1 MDRALVSLSQVV
13 LKVHSRC
20 DLACD
25 HCYVYEAADQSWRG
39 RPAVPSDRVIAQTAH
54 RIAEHAAAHAVPA
67 VQVIM
72 HGGEP
77 LLAGRDRLGRIIA
90 EVQSAL
96 HGVCALDLRIHTNGV
111 LLNED
116 FCELFAEH
124 GVRVGVSIDGD
135 RAANDLHRR
144 YADGRSSYGK
154 VIGAIRLL
162 DTDRFRHLY
171 AGLLCT
177 IDLANDPLVVYES
190 LMDLRPP
197 RIDFLLPHATWD
209 NPPRRG
215 QASGTEYA
223 DWLAVIFDRWVTEGR
238 PAEIRTFDSIIS
250 TLRGGESLT
259 EALGLGP
266 VDLVVVETDGSYEQ
280 VDSLKV
286 AFDGAPETG
295 MNVFDHALDSVGR
308 HPGVVA
314 RQQGMAGLCQTCQE
328 CPVVG
333 SCGGGLYTHRY
344 REGSGFANPSVY
356 CADLLTLISHVGSH
370 LPTEASGGRGSPT
383 HTIASRD
390 FQALAAGPGSTAALS
405 SLIGA
410 QRSLLRGLLGAVYQR
425 AMSNSAVPPAVKAE
439 MRSAWSVLATLDL
452 EQPAALDTTLGHP
465 YIRAW
470 AVRCLEQFRLTA
482 IRRDGERQDAAARD
496 LHADLGHLGA
506 VAAVTAVRG
515 RMGAAVTIPVM
526 NGAVHLPTLGR
537 LVLGAEEGAQEAG
550 NEPEPARVNVIS
562 NAVVIQVGDSWWS
575 LDLTGLLAG
584 EPCATAVP
592 GNTRSGEW
600 QPRRVLRGAGF
611 RVALED
617 TDPYRDCHP
626 GRTAPRLTDAE
637 AAQWQREFQ
646 AAWQEIE
653 REHPEYAPSLT
664 AGLTA
669 LTPLLA
675 APGGRDVSAASRS
688 AFGAVAVALPADA
701 HALARLLISDFQHAK
716 LGALLDL
723 CDLYDPADDRLF
735 QAPWGEGKQ
744 QMEGLLQG
752 AYAHLAV
759 TDFWRGRQ
767 RYSDGPAAETA
778 GQTFERW
785 HSDTVEAIETLLESG
800 ALTPIGTSFV
810 QQMRHSVQP

>member
-1 MDRALVSLSQVV
+1 VDQAFVSLSQVI

-25 HCYVYEAADQSWRG
+25 HCYVYEAADQSWKG
-39 RPAVPSDRVIAQTAH
+39 RPAALADRVIAQAAQ
-54 RIAEHAAAHAVPA
+54 RIAEHAAAHALPA

-90 EVQSAL
+90 ELQSAL
-96 HGVCALDLRIHTNGV
+96 RGVCPLDLRIHTNGV
-111 LLNED
+111 LLNEN

-124 GVRVGVSIDGD
+124 GVRVGVSLDGG
-135 RAANDLHRR
+135 RAANDRHRR
-144 YADGRSSYGK
+144 YADGRSSYDK
-154 VIGAIRLL
+154 VIRAIRLL

-209 NPPRRG
+209 NPPRRE
-215 QASGTEYA
+215 QVSGTEYA
-223 DWLAVIFDRWVTEGR
+223 DWLAIIFDRWVAEGR

-266 VDLVVVETDGSYEQ
+266 VGLVVIETDGSYEQ

-295 MNVFDHALDSVGR
+295 MNVFDHDLDSVGR

-314 RQQGMAGLCQTCQE
+314 RQQGMDGLCQTCQE
-328 CPVVG
+328 CPAVG

-356 CADLLTLISHVGSH
+356 CADLLTLISHVSSH
-370 LPTEASGGRGSPT
+370 LPAEGSGGRVSPT

-390 FQALAAGPGSTAALS
+390 FQALAAGPGDTAALL
-405 SLIGA
+405 SLTGA
-410 QRSLLRGLLGAVYQR
+410 QRSLLRGLLGAVYQG
-425 AMSNSAVPPAVKAE
+425 ATSSSAVPAAVKAE
-439 MRSAWSVLATLDL
+439 MRGAWSVLATVDL
-452 EQPAALDTTLGHP
+452 EQPGALDATLGHP

-470 AVRCLEQFRLTA
+470 AVRCLQGLRPTA
-482 IRRDGERQDAAARD
+482 IGRDRERQGPSARD
-496 LHADLGHLGA
+496 LPADLGHLGA
-506 VAAVTAVRG
+506 IAAVAAVHG

-537 LVLGAEEGAQEAG
+537 LVLGAEGETRAAG
-550 NEPEPARVNVIS
+550 NQPGSARVNVIS
-562 NAVVIQVGDSWWS
+562 NAVIIQVGESCWS
-575 LDLTGLLAG
+575 LELTGLVCG

-600 QPRRVLRGAGF
+600 QPRRVLRGAGY

-617 TDPYRDCHP
+617 TDPYRDCHQWP
-626 GRTAPRLTDAE
+626 AAPRLTDAE
-637 AAQWQREFQ
+637 VAHWQHEFQ
-646 AAWQEIE
+646 GAWLEIE

-669 LTPLLA
+669 LTPLVA
-675 APGGRDVSAASRS
+675 APGGREVSAASRN
-688 AFGAVAVALPADA
+688 AFGAVAIALPAGA
-701 HALARLLISDFQHAK
+701 QALARLVICDFQHVK

-723 CDLYDPADDRLF
+723 CDLYDLADDRLF
-735 QAPWGEGKQ
+735 PAPWGEKQ
-744 QMEGLLQG
+744 QVEGLLQDT
-752 AYAHLAV
+752 YAHLAV
-759 TDFWRGRQ
+759 TDFWRER
-767 RYSDGPAAETA
+767 RRFSSGPAAETA
-778 GQTFERW
+778 GRWFERW
-785 HSDTVEAIETLLESG
+785 RSDTVEATETLLGSG

-810 QQMRHSVQP
+810 QQMRHSVQL

>member
-1 MDRALVSLSQVV
+1 VDRAFVSLSQVI

-25 HCYVYEAADQSWRG
+25 HCYVYEAADQSWKG
-39 RPAVPSDRVIAQTAH
+39 RPAAPADPVIAQTAR
-54 RIAEHAAAHAVPA
+54 RIAEHAAAHALPA

-90 EVQSAL
+90 ELQSAL
-96 HGVCALDLRIHTNGV
+96 RGVCRLDLRIHTNGV

-124 GVRVGVSIDGD
+124 GVLVGVSIDGG

-144 YADGRSSYGK
+144 YADGRSSYDK
-154 VIGAIRLL
+154 VIRAIRLL

-197 RIDFLLPHATWD
+197 RVDFLLPHATWD

-215 QASGTEYA
+215 QAEGTEYA
-223 DWLAVIFDRWVTEGR
+223 DWLAIIFDRWVAEGR

-250 TLRGGESLT
+250 TLRGGESFT

-266 VDLVVVETDGSYEQ
+266 VGVVVVETDGSYEQ

-295 MNVFDHALDSVGR
+295 MNVFDHDLDSVGR

-356 CADLLTLISHVGSH
+356 CADLLTLITHVSSR
-370 LPTEASGGRGSPT
+370 LPTEASAGRGSPT
-383 HTIASRD
+383 RAIASRD
-390 FQALAAGPGSTAALS
+390 FRALAAGPGGRAVLS
-405 SLIGA
+405 SLTGE
-410 QRSLLRGLLGAVYQR
+410 QRSLLRGLLGAVYR
-425 AMSNSAVPPAVKAE
+425 GAMSSSAVPAAVKTE
-439 MRSAWSVLATLDL
+439 MRIAWSVLATLDR
-452 EQPAALDTTLGHP
+452 EQPGALDTTLGHP
-465 YIRAW
+465 YTRAW
-470 AVRCLEQFRLTA
+470 AVRCLEQLRLTA
-482 IRRDGERQDAAARD
+482 IRRDRERQHPGARD

-506 VAAVTAVRG
+506 IAAATAVQG
-515 RMGAAVTIPVM
+515 RTGAAVTIPVM
-526 NGAVHLPTLGR
+526 NGAIHLPTLGR
-537 LVLGAEEGAQEAG
+537 LVVGAEEGAREAG
-550 NEPEPARVNVIS
+550 NAPRPARVNVIS
-562 NAVVIQVGDSWWS
+562 NAVIIGVGESSWS
-575 LDLTGLLAG
+575 LDLTGLLSG

-611 RVALED
+611 GVALED
-617 TDPYRDCHP
+617 TDPYRDCHQWP
-626 GRTAPRLTDAE
+626 TAPRLTDAE
-637 AAQWQREFQ
+637 AARWQREFQ

-653 REHPEYAPSLT
+653 REHPKYALSLA
-664 AGLTA
+664 AGLTT

-675 APGGRDVSAASRS
+675 APGGREVSAASRN
-688 AFGAVAVALPADA
+688 AFGAVAIALPADA
-701 HALARLLISDFQHAK
+701 QALARLLICDFQHVK

-723 CDLYDPADDRLF
+723 CDLYDLADDRLF
-735 QAPWGEGKQ
+735 PAPWGEKEQ
-744 QMEGLLQG
+744 LEGLLQG

-759 TDFWRGRQ
+759 TDFWRERQ
-767 RYSDGPAAETA
+767 QFSDGQAAETA
-778 GQTFERW
+778 GQRFERW
-785 HSDTVEAIETLLESG
+785 RSYTVEAAETLLGSG

>member
-1 MDRALVSLSQVV
+1 
-13 LKVHSRC
+13 
-20 DLACD
+20 
-25 HCYVYEAADQSWRG
+25 
-39 RPAVPSDRVIAQTAH
+39 
-54 RIAEHAAAHAVPA
+54 
-67 VQVIM
+67 M

-90 EVQSAL
+90 ELQSAL
-96 HGVCALDLRIHTNGV
+96 RGVCRLDLRIHTNGV

-116 FCELFAEH
+116 LCELFAEH
-124 GVRVGVSIDGD
+124 GVRVGVSIDGG

-144 YADGRSSYGK
+144 YADGRSSYDK
-154 VIGAIRLL
+154 VIRAIRLL
-162 DTDRFRHLY
+162 NTDRFRHLY

-177 IDLANDPLVVYES
+177 IDLANDPLAVYES
-190 LMDLRPP
+190 LMDLCPP

-215 QASGTEYA
+215 QASETEYA
-223 DWLAVIFDRWVTEGR
+223 DWLAAIFDRWVAEGR

-266 VDLVVVETDGSYEQ
+266 VGLVVVETDGSYEQ

-295 MNVFDHALDSVGR
+295 MNVFDHDLDSVGR

-344 REGSGFANPSVY
+344 RSGSGFANPSVY
-356 CADLLTLISHVGSH
+356 CADLVTLISHVGRR
-370 LPTEASGGRGSPT
+370 LPTEAGSGRESPT
-383 HTIASRD
+383 PTIASQD
-390 FQALAAGPGSTAALS
+390 FEALAAGPGGPAALL
-405 SLIGA
+405 SLTGG
-410 QRSLLRGLLGAVYQR
+410 QRSLLRGLLGAVYQG
-425 AMSNSAVPPAVKAE
+425 AMSSSAVPAAVKAE
-439 MRSAWSVLATLDL
+439 VRNAWSVLVTLDL
-452 EQPAALDTTLGHP
+452 EQPGALDITLGHP

-470 AVRCLEQFRLTA
+470 AVRCLERFRLTA
-482 IRRDGERQDAAARD
+482 IQRDREHQGLSARD

-506 VAAVTAVRG
+506 IAAVTAVRG
-515 RMGAAVTIPVM
+515 RVGAAVTIPVM

-537 LVLGAEEGAQEAG
+537 LVLGAEEATREAS
-550 NEPEPARVNVIS
+550 NQPKTAKVNVIS
-562 NAVVIQVGDSWWS
+562 NAVIIQVGESCWS
-575 LDLTGLLAG
+575 LAPTGLLSG
-584 EPCATAVP
+584 ELCATAVP
-592 GNTRSGEW
+592 GNTRSAEW

-617 TDPYRDCHP
+617 TDPYRDCHEWP
-626 GRTAPRLTDAE
+626 TTPRLTDAE
-637 AAQWQREFQ
+637 ATQWQREFQ

-664 AGLTA
+664 AGLTVV
-669 LTPLLA
+669 TPLLA
-675 APGGRDVSAASRS
+675 VPDGHEISTASRN
-688 AFGAVAVALPADA
+688 AFGAVAIALPADA
-701 HALARLLISDFQHAK
+701 QALARLLIWGFQHVK
-716 LGALLDL
+716 LGALLDF
-723 CDLYDPADDRLF
+723 CDLYDLADDRLF
-735 QAPWGEGKQ
+735 PAPWGEKQ

-752 AYAHLAV
+752 TYAHLAV
-759 TDFWRGRQ
+759 TDFWRERQ
-767 RYSDGPAAETA
+767 RFSDGPAAETA
-778 GQTFERW
+778 GRWFERW
-785 HSDTVEAIETLLESG
+785 RSYTVEATETLLGSG

>member
-1 MDRALVSLSQVV
+1 
-13 LKVHSRC
+13 
-20 DLACD
+20 
-25 HCYVYEAADQSWRG
+25 
-39 RPAVPSDRVIAQTAH
+39 
-54 RIAEHAAAHAVPA
+54 
-67 VQVIM
+67 M

-77 LLAGRDRLGRIIA
+77 LLVGRGRLERIIA
-90 EVQSAL
+90 ELQSAL
-96 HGVCALDLRIHTNGV
+96 RGVCRLDLRIHTNGV
-111 LLNED
+111 LLNEK
-116 FCELFAEH
+116 FCELFAER
-124 GVRVGVSIDGD
+124 GVRVGVSIDGG

-144 YADGRSSYGK
+144 YADGRSSYDK
-154 VIGAIRLL
+154 VVRAIRLL

-177 IDLANDPLVVYES
+177 IDLANDPLMVYES

-197 RIDFLLPHATWD
+197 RVDFLLPHATWD
-209 NPPRRG
+209 NPPRRR

-223 DWLAVIFDRWVTEGR
+223 DWLAIIFDRWVAEGQ

-250 TLRGGESLT
+250 TLRGGSSLT

-266 VDLVVVETDGSYEQ
+266 VGLVVIETDGSYEQ

-295 MNVFDHALDSVGR
+295 MNVFDHDLDSVGR

-314 RQQGMAGLCQTCQE
+314 RQQGMGGLCQTCQE

-356 CADLLTLISHVGSH
+356 CADLLALISHVSSR
-370 LPTEASGGRGSPT
+370 LPAEASGGRSSPT

-390 FQALAAGPGSTAALS
+390 FRALAAGPGGSAALV
-405 SLIGA
+405 SLCGA
-410 QRSLLRGLLGAVYQR
+410 QRSLLRGLLGAVYQG
-425 AMSNSAVPPAVKAE
+425 AMSSSAISAAVRAE
-439 MRSAWSVLATLDL
+439 TRSAWSVLATLDF
-452 EQPAALDTTLGHP
+452 EQPGAVDTTLGHP

-470 AVRCLEQFRLTA
+470 AVRCLERFRFTVLP
-482 IRRDGERQDAAARD
+482 RDREHQGPSARD

-506 VAAVTAVRG
+506 IAAATAVHG

-537 LVLGAEEGAQEAG
+537 LVLGAEEETSQAG
-550 NEPEPARVNVIS
+550 SQPKSARVNVIS
-562 NAVVIQVGDSWWS
+562 NAVIIQVGESCWS
-575 LDLTGLLAG
+575 LDLTGLLSG

-600 QPRRVLRGAGF
+600 QPRRVLRGEGF
-611 RVALED
+611 WVALED
-617 TDPYRDCHP
+617 TDPYRDCHQWP
-626 GRTAPRLTDAE
+626 TAPRLTDAE
-637 AAQWQREFQ
+637 AAHWQHQFQ

-664 AGLTA
+664 AGLTT

-675 APGGRDVSAASRS
+675 APGGQEVSAASRN
-688 AFGAVAVALPADA
+688 AFGAVAIALPADA
-701 HALARLLISDFQHAK
+701 QALARLLICDFQHVK

-723 CDLYDPADDRLF
+723 CDLYDLADDRLF
-735 QAPWGEGKQ
+735 PAPWGEKEQ
-744 QMEGLLQG
+744 VEGLLQG
-752 AYAHLAV
+752 TYEHLAL
-759 TDFWRGRQ
+759 TDFWRERQ
-767 RYSDGPAAETA
+767 RFSDGPAAYTV
-778 GQTFERW
+778 GRCFERW
-785 HSDTVEAIETLLESG
+785 RSYTVEATETLLGSG

-810 QQMRHSVQP
+810 QEMRHSVQP